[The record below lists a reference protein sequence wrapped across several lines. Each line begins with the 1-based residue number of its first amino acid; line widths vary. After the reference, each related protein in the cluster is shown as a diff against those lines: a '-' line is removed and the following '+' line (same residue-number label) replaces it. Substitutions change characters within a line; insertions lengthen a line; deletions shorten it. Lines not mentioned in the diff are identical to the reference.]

1 MTGREYI
8 PQIYFSDVFKISATT
23 VDEYGAF
30 DVALVNDLPLFVDP
44 FLLFD
49 SENDKYKELHTSIIR
64 YLAFLRDRACA
75 DELTEGN
82 ITHWLL
88 FKEVKQNWLGFS
100 KTGNRGTGLGRI
112 FANALAR
119 TLKSVFKNFGTETL
133 TSSSHIEK
141 LSLLNGG
148 VGRDH
153 LSDFTT
159 NLIFGFLLD
168 YTEQFAR
175 EHLRPD
181 QYCRFR
187 LDKVVFDYETRRWK
201 SGYFD
206 LPFFDGDFVL
216 LTPKDMLTRDESWI
230 NQGDLIRQFTQIR
243 MSLPDSV
250 LRGQVDEHFYL
261 QIDNFP
267 SVDEL
272 KDAVLR
278 TVEKFPDVLDYYIL
292 GKEESAPAAHA
303 LSDLKVNETHV
314 QFVENVKELIGDYL
328 SKTAF
333 YEVGDSYEECH
344 QRIAFLKHVI
354 EDNDGYRL
362 FYLKGVP
369 MKRESDLQ
377 TLFRLTWFRTTYDV
391 NSEVNNGRGPV
402 DYKVSRG
409 RKDACLV
416 EFKLANNS
424 GLKRNLAHQVDVY
437 AKANETNMAIK
448 VILYFSDAE
457 RVKVQKVM
465 KELGLEKCRDVVLI
479 DASPETKTSGSKA
492 TGPC

>member
-1 MTGREYI
+1 MIGREYI
-8 PQIYFSDVFKISATT
+8 PQIYFSDVFQVSAET

-49 SENDKYKELHTSIIR
+49 SEDDKYKELHRSIIR
-64 YLAFLRDRACA
+64 YLVFLRDRACA
-75 DELTEGN
+75 EDLTEGN
-82 ITHWLL
+82 VTHWLL

-100 KTGNRGTGLGRI
+100 KTGNRGTGLGRT
-112 FANALAR
+112 FANALALN
-119 TLKSVFKNFGTETL
+119 LKSVFKNFGTETL
-133 TSSSHIEK
+133 TSGSHIEK

-168 YTEQFAR
+168 YTEMFAKT
-175 EHLRPD
+175 HLRPD
-181 QYCRFR
+181 QYRRFR
-187 LDKVVFDYETRRWK
+187 LDKVVFDYDTRRWK
-201 SGYFD
+201 SAYFD
-206 LPFFDGDFVL
+206 LPFYEGDFVL

-230 NQGDLIRQFTQIR
+230 NQGDLIHQFTQIR
-243 MSLPDSV
+243 QSLPDSA
-250 LRGQVDEHFYL
+250 LRAQVDEHFYS
-261 QIDNFP
+261 QIDNF
-267 SVDEL
+267 SSADER
-272 KDAVLR
+272 KEAVLR
-278 TVEKFPDVLDYYIL
+278 TVEKYPDVLDHYIL
-292 GKEESAPAAHA
+292 KKEETAPAAHA

-314 QFVENVKELIGDYL
+314 QFVENVKELIGDHL
-328 SKTAF
+328 SKTPF
-333 YEVGDSYEECH
+333 YEVGDSYDECH
-344 QRIAFLKHVI
+344 QRIAYLKHVI

-377 TLFRLTWFRTTYDV
+377 TLFRLTWFRTSYDV

-409 RKDACLV
+409 RKNACLV

-424 GLKRNLAHQVDVY
+424 GLKRNLAHQVNVY
-437 AKANETNMAIK
+437 AKANETSKAIK

-457 RVKVQKVM
+457 REKVQKVL
-465 KELGLEKCRDVVLI
+465 KELALEKYPDVVLI
-479 DASPETKTSGSKA
+479 DASPETKASGSKA
-492 TGPC
+492 TSSD

>member
-1 MTGREYI
+1 MIGRDYI
-8 PQIYFSDVFKISATT
+8 PQIYFSDVFQVSAET

-49 SENDKYKELHTSIIR
+49 SEDDKYKELHTSIIR
-64 YLAFLRDRACA
+64 YLVFLRDRACA
-75 DELTEGN
+75 DDFTEGN

-100 KTGNRGTGLGRI
+100 KTGNRGTGLGRT
-112 FANALAR
+112 FANALALN
-119 TLKSVFKNFGTETL
+119 LKSVFKNFGTETV
-133 TSSSHIEK
+133 TSGSHIEK

-168 YTEQFAR
+168 YTEKFAKT
-175 EHLRPD
+175 HLRPD
-181 QYCRFR
+181 QYRRFR
-187 LDKVVFDYETRRWK
+187 LDKVVFDYDTRRWK
-201 SGYFD
+201 SAYFD
-206 LPFFDGDFVL
+206 LPFYEGDFVL

-230 NQGDLIRQFTQIR
+230 NQGDLIHQFTQIR
-243 MSLPDSV
+243 QSLPDSA
-250 LRGQVDEHFYL
+250 LRAQVDEHFYS
-261 QIDNFP
+261 QIDNF
-267 SVDEL
+267 SSADER
-272 KDAVLR
+272 KEAVLR
-278 TVEKFPDVLDYYIL
+278 TVEKYPDVLDHYIL
-292 GKEESAPAAHA
+292 KKEETASAAHA

-314 QFVENVKELIGDYL
+314 QFVENVKELIGDHL
-328 SKTAF
+328 SKTPF
-333 YEVGDSYEECH
+333 YEVGDSYDECH
-344 QRIAFLKHVI
+344 QRIAYLKHVI

-424 GLKRNLAHQVDVY
+424 GLKRNLAHQVNVY
-437 AKANETNMAIK
+437 ANANETSKAIK
-448 VILYFSDAE
+448 VVLYFSDAE
-457 RVKVQKVM
+457 REKVQKVL
-465 KELGLEKCRDVVLI
+465 KELGLEKCPDVVLI
-479 DASPETKTSGSKA
+479 DASPETKASGSKA
-492 TGPC
+492 MSSN